1 MVCFYFVW
9 TILTTVG
16 FGDIYATN
24 TKEAIFCVF
33 LFITSATVFAFL
45 VAQINEIISAI
56 QADTKELEDYLDAYL
71 AVRPRL
77 GTGTLLSIR
86 AFERY
91 SFQED
96 QLIRQSQ
103 SVLARKSLPE
113 HLRVAVAKRLE
124 DNLFSKV
131 FFLQDLHAI
140 SNIRSLFA
148 AEVCVIWCWLTFS
161 CCSPVAFGQML
172 IRSTTRYFSEK
183 SVIVDTHDEADGL
196 MVVNS
201 GQVRFS

>member
-148 AEVCVIWCWLTFS
+148 AE
-161 CCSPVAFGQML
+161 ML